1 MKSLS
6 IRTRLTLWYLCFFAI
21 AALVLSVSSW
31 FLLRGSLETL
41 TAHELDERLDDIE
54 SVIAALPPDTT
65 LDQLRAAIF
74 SDYHQKDEGK
84 WLQLIDQSG
93 HWIYFSERS
102 RIADPLVLLPA
113 GTGAIHTFVPRPGH
127 HLQELSRRSSVNGST
142 YVMSMAM
149 STDRSWRILS
159 AFRRDLLIT
168 VPLVILMAT
177 CAGHW
182 LSRKALDP
190 VAAIS
195 TEARR
200 INDRN
205 LEARLPVL
213 RSGDDLEHLS
223 ITLNQMLERIEAA
236 FRSVRSLTANAS
248 HELRTPT
255 ALIRTRAEVAL
266 CFPRSTDYYRDAL
279 QQIQHESEQMTALIE
294 NLLVFARADAGAE
307 KMELQVFDLVALL
320 HEVRNGWALCAEQLS
335 LRLTMDTDRASVNVL
350 GNRPALHRLLTI
362 LVDNGCQYTPAGGTV
377 DLKIHCNNHLAVVS
391 VHDSGVGIG
400 SEHLP
405 HVFDRFYRVPNAKRR
420 TGRGA
425 GLGLALAQ
433 WIAEQHN
440 TSIFVQSTPG
450 TGSQFSFSLAIS
462 TDDTSLTEAESL
474 KRSFSD
480 LHLGVDL

>member
-1 MKSLS
+1 MRALS
-6 IRTRLTLWYLCFFAI
+6 IRTRLTLWYFCFFAT

-31 FLLRGSLETL
+31 FLLRGSLATL

-54 SVIAALPPDTT
+54 SILEALPSDTT

-74 SDYHQKDEGK
+74 RDYHQKDEGK

-93 HWIYFSERS
+93 NWIYFSERQ
-102 RIADPLVLLPA
+102 RIAVPMVPLPIGRGVLRP
-113 GTGAIHTFVPRPGH
+113 FVPQSGH
-127 HLQELSRRSSVNGST
+127 HLQELSRQSSVKGRM
-142 YVMSMAM
+142 YFISMAM
-149 STDRSWRILS
+149 STDSSWRILS

-205 LEARLPVL
+205 LGARLPVL
-213 RSGDDLEHLS
+213 RSGDEIEHLS
-223 ITLNQMLERIEAA
+223 ITLNQMLERIESA
-236 FRSVRSLTANAS
+236 FRTVRSFIANAS

-266 CFPRSTDYYRDAL
+266 CFPRSTDYYCDAL
-279 QQIQHESEQMTALIE
+279 QQIQHESEQMTGLIE
-294 NLLVFARADAGAE
+294 SLLAFARADAGAE
-307 KMELQVFDLVALL
+307 KMELQAFDLVALL
-320 HEVRNGWALCAEQLS
+320 HEVRTEWAVCAEQLS
-335 LRLTMDTDRASVNVL
+335 LQLTMDADRASVRVL

-362 LVDNGCQYTPAGGTV
+362 LVDNGCQYTPAGGAV
-377 DLKIHCNNHLAVVS
+377 HLKIQCNSHLAVIS
-391 VHDSGVGIG
+391 VCDSGIGIE

-425 GLGLALAQ
+425 GLGLALSQ
-433 WIAEQHN
+433 WIAEQHS
-440 TSIFVQSTPG
+440 TSISVQSTPG
-450 TGSQFSFSLAIS
+450 VGSQFSFPLPIS
-462 TDDTSLTEAESL
+462 TDDTSLTEINRER
-474 KRSFSD
+474 KEITP
-480 LHLGVDL
+480 